1 MARKNLSPTQAAGAD
16 RLLERAFPDA
26 RQASRRSVLR
36 HALGLFNANGVEA
49 TTIDDLKRASGQSV
63 GTIYHHFKNKEGV
76 VGALFFVAF
85 DDQSRAIAA
94 RVAGLVDGRAV
105 VDALIQA
112 CTEWITA
119 QPECAQFVFLARDSV
134 AQGPY
139 AGELHERLLDRYRP
153 IDAALARDAEAGRI
167 LPLSADLIP
176 SLVLGAVEFY
186 ARGWLAG
193 RRQAAPATHAQR
205 FATAAWRALTE

>member
-1 MARKNLSPTQAAGAD
+1 MARKNLSANQAAAAD
-16 RLLERAFPDA
+16 RLLERAFPDL

-36 HALGLFNANGVEA
+36 HALSLFNANGVEA

-76 VGALFFVAF
+76 VGALFFAAF
-85 DDQSRAIAA
+85 DDQSRAIAE
-94 RVAGLVDGRAV
+94 RTAGLADGHAV

-112 CTEWITA
+112 YTQWITA
-119 QPECAQFVFLARDSV
+119 QPECARFVFLARDSV
-134 AQGPY
+134 AQGPHG
-139 AGELHERLLDRYRP
+139 ADLEQRLLDRYQP
-153 IDAALARDAEAGRI
+153 IDDVLARDAAAGRI
-167 LPLSADLIP
+167 LPLAADLVP

-193 RRQAAPATHAQR
+193 RRQAAPASHAQR
-205 FATAAWRALTE
+205 FATAAWRSLTE

>member
-1 MARKNLSPTQAAGAD
+1 MARKNLSANQTAAAD

-36 HALGLFNANGVEA
+36 HALALFNANGVEA

-85 DDQSRAIAA
+85 DDQSREIAE
-94 RVAGLVDGRAV
+94 RIQGVAHGRAA

-112 CTEWITA
+112 TAEWITA
-119 QPECAQFVFLARDSV
+119 QPACARFVFLARETV

-139 AGELHERLLDRYRP
+139 GADLHQRLLDRYQP
-153 IDAALARDAEAGRI
+153 IDEALARDAEAGRI
-167 LPLSADLIP
+167 LPLPADLIP

-193 RRQAAPATHAQR
+193 RRQATPASHAPR
-205 FATAAWRALTE
+205 FATAAWRSLTE

>member
-1 MARKNLSPTQAAGAD
+1 MARKNLSAGQRAAAD

-36 HALGLFNANGVEA
+36 HALTLFNAEGIEP
-49 TTIDDLKRASGQSV
+49 TTIDDLRRASGQSV

-85 DDQSRAIAA
+85 DDLSRAIAE
-94 RVAGLVDGRAV
+94 RTAGLTDGRAV
-105 VDALIQA
+105 VDALIHA
-112 CTEWITA
+112 CAEWITA
-119 QPECAQFVFLARDSV
+119 QPECAHFVFLARESV
-134 AQGPY
+134 GQGPF
-139 AGELHERLLDRYRP
+139 ADDLHQRLLDRYRG
-153 IDAALARDAEAGRI
+153 IDEVLAREAAAGRV
-167 LPLSADLIP
+167 LPLPADLIP

-193 RRQAAPATHAQR
+193 RRQATPASHAPR
-205 FATAAWRALTE
+205 FSTAAWRALTA